1 MESKAAKRCCINYTA
16 SAGQHSYP
24 PKAQAFTMTTQIDL
38 FILYLATERGLSD
51 NYQISTR
58 ASLERFTE
66 WAASCG
72 TTAAQQVTPT
82 LLSEFLIAEKK
93 RGLSAT
99 SIKLEAVALRI
110 FFRFLTA
117 RGIIPS
123 DPAEKLPLPRL
134 PHTLPQPL
142 SQPDM
147 AKLVAAP
154 AGDTPLE
161 MRDRA
166 LLELLYAC
174 GLRITEA
181 CTVRLEHL
189 DEEGGIIRV
198 TGKGNKT
205 RLIPVGR
212 AALEALQFYLRN
224 ARPKLLSARSGAA
237 IFLSVRGHPLTPARI
252 WQLVRYYAKR
262 AGIEEAIHP
271 HQLRHSFA
279 THLLAGGADLRI
291 IQEMLG
297 HASIATTQIYTQVD
311 RSQLKA
317 VHQKFHPR
325 G

>member
-1 MESKAAKRCCINYTA
+1 MQ
-16 SAGQHSYP
+16 GD
-24 PKAQAFTMTTQIDL
+24 IDSFL
-38 FILYLATERGLSD
+38 LYLATERGLST
-51 NYQISTR
+51 NYQLSTR
-58 ASLERFTE
+58 ASLERFDQWSSSRGVDSVTN
-66 WAASCG
+66 
-72 TTAAQQVTPT
+72 VTPP
-82 LLSEFLIAEKK
+82 LLSEFLIFEKK
-93 RGLSAT
+93 RGLTAT

-117 RGIIPS
+117 RGRIPS

-134 PHTLPQPL
+134 PQTLPQPL

-154 AGDTPLE
+154 AGETPLE
-161 MRDRA
+161 IRDRA

-174 GLRITEA
+174 GLRIAEA
-181 CTVRLEHL
+181 CSARLENL
-189 DEEGGIIRV
+189 DEEGGVIRV
-198 TGKGNKT
+198 MGKGNKT
-205 RLIPVGR
+205 RMIPIGR
-212 AALEALQFYLRN
+212 AALEALRFYLTN
-224 ARPKLLSARSGAA
+224 ARPKLVSPKTGGE
-237 IFLSVRGHPLTPARI
+237 IFISIRGHALTPARI
-252 WQLVRYYAKR
+252 WQLVRHYAKL

-311 RSQLKA
+311 RGQLKS
-317 VHQKFHPR
+317 VHKKFHPR

>member
-1 MESKAAKRCCINYTA
+1 MQ
-16 SAGQHSYP
+16 GD
-24 PKAQAFTMTTQIDL
+24 IDSFL
-38 FILYLATERGLSD
+38 LYLATERGLST
-51 NYQISTR
+51 NYQLSTR
-58 ASLERFTE
+58 ASLERFDQWSSSRGVDSVTN
-66 WAASCG
+66 
-72 TTAAQQVTPT
+72 VTPP
-82 LLSEFLIAEKK
+82 LLSEFLIFEKK
-93 RGLSAT
+93 RGLTAT

-117 RGIIPS
+117 RGRIPS

-134 PHTLPQPL
+134 PQTLPQPL

-154 AGDTPLE
+154 AGETPLE
-161 MRDRA
+161 IRDRA

-174 GLRITEA
+174 GLRIAEA
-181 CTVRLEHL
+181 CSARLENL
-189 DEEGGIIRV
+189 DEEGGVIRV

-205 RLIPVGR
+205 RMIPIGR
-212 AALEALQFYLRN
+212 AALEALRFYLTN
-224 ARPKLLSARSGAA
+224 ARPKLVSPKTGGE
-237 IFLSVRGHPLTPARI
+237 IFISIRGHALTPARI
-252 WQLVRYYAKR
+252 WQLVRHYAKL
-262 AGIEEAIHP
+262 AGIEEAIYP

-311 RSQLKA
+311 RGQLKS
-317 VHQKFHPR
+317 VHKKFHPR

>member
-1 MESKAAKRCCINYTA
+1 MQESIE
-16 SAGQHSYP
+16 S
-24 PKAQAFTMTTQIDL
+24 FL
-38 FILYLATERGLSD
+38 LYLATERGLST
-51 NYQISTR
+51 NYQLSTR
-58 ASLERFTE
+58 SSLERFSG
-66 WAASCG
+66 WASG
-72 TTAAQQVTPT
+72 RGILAAGGVTLA
-82 LLSEFLIAEKK
+82 LLSDFLISEKK
-93 RGLSAT
+93 RGLSAA

-117 RGIIPS
+117 RSRIGT

-142 SQPDM
+142 SSKEM
-147 AKLVAAP
+147 GKLVAAP

-161 MRDRA
+161 IRDRA

-174 GLRITEA
+174 GLRIAEA
-181 CTVRLEHL
+181 CSVRLENL
-189 DEEGGIIRV
+189 DEEGGVIRV

-212 AALEALQFYLRN
+212 AALEALTFYLTQ
-224 ARPKLLSARSGAA
+224 ARPKLVSPRSSGE
-237 IFLSVRGHPLTPARI
+237 IFLSVRGHPLTPARV
-252 WQLVRYYAKR
+252 WQLVRHHAKR
-262 AGIEEAIHP
+262 AGIEAAVHP

-311 RSQLKA
+311 RSQLKS

>member
-1 MESKAAKRCCINYTA
+1 MQEA
-16 SAGQHSYP
+16 
-24 PKAQAFTMTTQIDL
+24 IDSFL
-38 FILYLATERGLSD
+38 LYLATERGLST
-51 NYQISTR
+51 NYQLSTR
-58 ASLERFTE
+58 ASLEAFQQ
-66 WAASCG
+66 WAASRG
-72 TTAAQQVTPT
+72 VESIAKVTPPF
-82 LLSEFLIAEKK
+82 LYEFLISEKK

-117 RGIIPS
+117 RARIPA

-134 PHTLPQPL
+134 PQTLPQPL
-142 SQPDM
+142 SQHQITQ
-147 AKLVAAP
+147 LVGAP

-161 MRDRA
+161 VRDRA

-174 GLRITEA
+174 GLRIAEA
-181 CTVRLEHL
+181 CSVRLENL
-189 DEEGGIIRV
+189 DEEGGVIRV

-212 AALEALQFYLRN
+212 AALEALKSYLTS
-224 ARPKLLSARSGAA
+224 ARPKLVSPKSGGE
-237 IFLSVRGHPLTPARI
+237 IFLSVRGHALTPARI
-252 WQLVRYYAKR
+252 WQLVRHYAAI
-262 AGIEEAIHP
+262 AGIDEAIHP

-311 RSQLKA
+311 RGQLKS
-317 VHQKFHPR
+317 VHKKFHPR

>member
-1 MESKAAKRCCINYTA
+1 MEGEIES
-16 SAGQHSYP
+16 
-24 PKAQAFTMTTQIDL
+24 FL
-38 FILYLATERGLSD
+38 LYLATERGLST
-51 NYQISTR
+51 NYQLSTR
-58 ASLERFTE
+58 SSLERFAA
-66 WAASCG
+66 WAAQREIP
-72 TTAAQQVTPT
+72 AAENVTPAH
-82 LLSEFLIAEKK
+82 LQEFLIAEKK
-93 RGLSAT
+93 RGLSVT
-99 SIKLEAVALRI
+99 SVKLEAVALRI

-117 RGIIPS
+117 RARIKA

-142 SQPDM
+142 SKEQM

-161 MRDRA
+161 IRDRA

-174 GLRITEA
+174 GLRIAEA
-181 CTVRLEHL
+181 CGVRLENL
-189 DEEGGIIRV
+189 DEEGGVIRV

-212 AALEALQFYLRN
+212 AALDALKLYL
-224 ARPKLLSARSGAA
+224 ASGRPKLVSPRSGAE
-237 IFLSVRGHPLTPARI
+237 IFLSVRGHALTPARI
-252 WQLVRYYAKR
+252 WQLVRHYAKH

-311 RSQLKA
+311 RSQLKS

>member
-1 MESKAAKRCCINYTA
+1 MQ
-16 SAGQHSYP
+16 GD
-24 PKAQAFTMTTQIDL
+24 IDSFL
-38 FILYLATERGLSD
+38 LYLATERGLST
-51 NYQISTR
+51 NYQLSTR
-58 ASLERFTE
+58 ASLEAFQK
-66 WAASCG
+66 WAEGRGVESVAK
-72 TTAAQQVTPT
+72 VTPP
-82 LLSEFLIAEKK
+82 LLSEFLISEKK

-117 RGIIPS
+117 RYRIQG

-134 PHTLPQPL
+134 PQTLPQPL
-142 SQPDM
+142 SQNQIT
-147 AKLVAAP
+147 KLVAAP

-161 MRDRA
+161 VRDRA

-174 GLRITEA
+174 GLRIAEA
-181 CTVRLEHL
+181 CSVRLENL
-189 DEEGGIIRV
+189 DEEGGVIRV

-212 AALEALQFYLRN
+212 AALEALKSYLTS
-224 ARPKLLSARSGAA
+224 ARPKLVSPKSGGE
-237 IFLSVRGHPLTPARI
+237 IFLSVRGHALTPARI
-252 WQLVRYYAKR
+252 WQLVRHYATI
-262 AGIEEAIHP
+262 AGIQEAIHP

-311 RSQLKA
+311 RSQLKS
-317 VHQKFHPR
+317 VHKKFHPR

>member
-1 MESKAAKRCCINYTA
+1 MQ
-16 SAGQHSYP
+16 GD
-24 PKAQAFTMTTQIDL
+24 IDSFL
-38 FILYLATERGLSD
+38 LYLATERGLST
-51 NYQISTR
+51 NYQLSTR
-58 ASLERFTE
+58 ASLERFAG
-66 WAASCG
+66 WALGREVESV
-72 TTAAQQVTPT
+72 TKVTPP
-82 LLSEFLIAEKK
+82 LLSEFLISEKK
-93 RGLSAT
+93 RGLTAT

-117 RGIIPS
+117 RARVPA

-134 PHTLPQPL
+134 PQTLPQPL

-147 AKLVAAP
+147 AKLVASP
-154 AGDTPLE
+154 AGDSPLE
-161 MRDRA
+161 IRDRA

-174 GLRITEA
+174 GLRIAEA
-181 CTVRLEHL
+181 CSVRLENL
-189 DEEGGIIRV
+189 DEEGGVIRV

-212 AALEALQFYLRN
+212 KALEALKFYLTN
-224 ARPKLLSARSGAA
+224 ARPKLVSPKSGGE
-237 IFLSVRGHPLTPARI
+237 IFLSVRGHALTPARI
-252 WQLVRYYAKR
+252 WQLVRHYAKIS
-262 AGIEEAIHP
+262 GIEEAVHP

-311 RSQLKA
+311 RGQLKSI
-317 VHQKFHPR
+317 HRKFHPR

>member
-1 MESKAAKRCCINYTA
+1 MQDHIES
-16 SAGQHSYP
+16 
-24 PKAQAFTMTTQIDL
+24 FL
-38 FILYLATERGLSD
+38 LYLATERGLST
-51 NYQISTR
+51 NYQLSTR
-58 ASLERFTE
+58 SSLERFAE
-66 WAASCG
+66 WASQRG
-72 TTAAQQVTPT
+72 IPAAEDVTPAH
-82 LLSEFLIAEKK
+82 LQEFLISEKK
-93 RGLSAT
+93 RGLSVT
-99 SIKLEAVALRI
+99 SVKLEAVALRI

-117 RGIIPS
+117 RARIKA

-142 SQPDM
+142 SKEQM

-154 AGDTPLE
+154 VGDTPLE
-161 MRDRA
+161 IRDRA

-174 GLRITEA
+174 GLRIAEA
-181 CTVRLEHL
+181 CGVRLENL
-189 DEEGGIIRV
+189 DEQGGVIRV

-212 AALEALQFYLRN
+212 AALDALKLYLTS
-224 ARPKLLSARSGAA
+224 ARPKLVSPRSGAE
-237 IFLSVRGHPLTPARI
+237 IFLSVRGHALTPARI
-252 WQLVRYYAKR
+252 WQLVRHYAKR

-311 RSQLKA
+311 RSQLKS

>member
-1 MESKAAKRCCINYTA
+1 MQDS
-16 SAGQHSYP
+16 
-24 PKAQAFTMTTQIDL
+24 IDSFL
-38 FILYLATERGLSD
+38 LYLATERGLST
-51 NYQISTR
+51 NYQLSTR
-58 ASLERFTE
+58 SSLERFFA
-66 WAASCG
+66 WAAGLGIASVG
-72 TTAAQQVTPT
+72 EVTPP
-82 LLSEFLIAEKK
+82 LLSDFLISEKK

-110 FFRFLTA
+110 FFRFLTS
-117 RGIIPS
+117 RGRLPS

-134 PHTLPQPL
+134 PQTLPQPL
-142 SQPDM
+142 SKEEM

-161 MRDRA
+161 IRDRA

-174 GLRITEA
+174 GLRIAEA
-181 CTVRLEHL
+181 CSVRLENL
-189 DEEGGIIRV
+189 DEEGGVIRI

-205 RLIPVGR
+205 RMIPVGR
-212 AALEALQFYLRN
+212 AALEALTFYLTN
-224 ARPKLLSARSGAA
+224 ARPKLVSARSGAA

-252 WQLVRYYAKR
+252 WQLVRHYAKL
-262 AGIEEAIHP
+262 AGIEESIHP

-311 RSQLKA
+311 RGQLKS

>member
-1 MESKAAKRCCINYTA
+1 MQ
-16 SAGQHSYP
+16 GD
-24 PKAQAFTMTTQIDL
+24 IDSFL
-38 FILYLATERGLSD
+38 LYLATERGLST
-51 NYQISTR
+51 NYQLSTR
-58 ASLERFTE
+58 ASLERFDQWSSSRGVDSVTN
-66 WAASCG
+66 
-72 TTAAQQVTPT
+72 VTPP
-82 LLSEFLIAEKK
+82 LLSEFLIFEKK
-93 RGLSAT
+93 RGLTAT

-117 RGIIPS
+117 RGRIPS

-134 PHTLPQPL
+134 PQTLPQPL
-142 SQPDM
+142 SQRDM

-154 AGDTPLE
+154 AGEAPLE
-161 MRDRA
+161 VRDRA

-174 GLRITEA
+174 GLRIAEA
-181 CTVRLEHL
+181 CSVRLENL
-189 DEEGGIIRV
+189 DEEGGVIRV

-205 RLIPVGR
+205 RMIPIGR
-212 AALEALQFYLRN
+212 AALEALRFYLTN
-224 ARPKLLSARSGAA
+224 ARPKLVSPKTGGE
-237 IFLSVRGHPLTPARI
+237 IFISIRGHALTPARI
-252 WQLVRYYAKR
+252 WQLVRHYAKL

-311 RSQLKA
+311 RGQLKSI
-317 VHQKFHPR
+317 HRKFHPR

>member
-1 MESKAAKRCCINYTA
+1 MQ
-16 SAGQHSYP
+16 GD
-24 PKAQAFTMTTQIDL
+24 IDSFL
-38 FILYLATERGLSD
+38 LYLATERGLST
-51 NYQISTR
+51 NYQLSTR
-58 ASLERFTE
+58 ASLERFAG
-66 WAASCG
+66 WALGREVDSV
-72 TTAAQQVTPT
+72 TKVTPP
-82 LLSEFLIAEKK
+82 LLSEFLISEKK
-93 RGLSAT
+93 RELTAT

-117 RGIIPS
+117 RARVPA

-134 PHTLPQPL
+134 PQTLPQPL

-147 AKLVAAP
+147 AKLVASP
-154 AGDTPLE
+154 AGDSPLE
-161 MRDRA
+161 IRDRA

-174 GLRITEA
+174 GLRIAEA
-181 CTVRLEHL
+181 CSVRLENL
-189 DEEGGIIRV
+189 DEEGGVIRV

-212 AALEALQFYLRN
+212 KALEALKFYLTN
-224 ARPKLLSARSGAA
+224 ARPKLVSPKSGGE
-237 IFLSVRGHPLTPARI
+237 IFLSVRGHALTPARI
-252 WQLVRYYAKR
+252 WQLVLHYAKIS
-262 AGIEEAIHP
+262 GIEEAVHP

-311 RSQLKA
+311 RGQLKSI
-317 VHQKFHPR
+317 HRKFHPR

>member
-1 MESKAAKRCCINYTA
+1 MQESIE
-16 SAGQHSYP
+16 S
-24 PKAQAFTMTTQIDL
+24 FL
-38 FILYLATERGLSD
+38 LYLATERGLSD

-58 ASLERFTE
+58 ASLERFTA
-66 WAASCG
+66 WASKRDISRV
-72 TTAAQQVTPT
+72 QEVTPP
-82 LLSEFLIAEKK
+82 LLSDFLISEKA

-110 FFRFLTA
+110 FFRFLTS
-117 RGIIPS
+117 RGRIPS

-134 PHTLPQPL
+134 PQTLPQPL

-154 AGDTPLE
+154 AGETPLE
-161 MRDRA
+161 IRDRA

-174 GLRITEA
+174 GLRIAEA
-181 CTVRLEHL
+181 CTVRLENL
-189 DEEGGIIRV
+189 DEEGGVIRV

-212 AALEALQFYLRN
+212 AALDALKTYLAV
-224 ARPKLLSARSGAA
+224 ARPKLLSAKSGAA
-237 IFLSVRGHPLTPARI
+237 IFLSIRGHALTPARI

-297 HASIATTQIYTQVD
+297 HASIATTQVYTQVD
-311 RSQLKA
+311 RSQLKS
-317 VHQKFHPR
+317 VHRKFHPR

>member
-1 MESKAAKRCCINYTA
+1 MQECID
-16 SAGQHSYP
+16 S
-24 PKAQAFTMTTQIDL
+24 FL
-38 FILYLATERGLSD
+38 LYLATERGLST
-51 NYQISTR
+51 NYQLSTR
-58 ASLERFTE
+58 ASLERFVA
-66 WAASCG
+66 WAAGRGIESVV
-72 TTAAQQVTPT
+72 AVTPP

-110 FFRFLTA
+110 FFRFMTT
-117 RGIIPS
+117 RSRITS

-134 PHTLPQPL
+134 PQTLPQPL
-142 SQPDM
+142 SQIDM

-154 AGDTPLE
+154 AGETPLE
-161 MRDRA
+161 IRDRA

-174 GLRITEA
+174 GLRIAEA
-181 CTVRLEHL
+181 CSVRLENL
-189 DEEGGIIRV
+189 DEEGGVIRV
-198 TGKGNKT
+198 TGKGSKT

-212 AALEALQFYLRN
+212 AALDALKFYLSH
-224 ARPKLLSARSGAA
+224 ARPKIVSSKSGGE
-237 IFLSVRGHPLTPARI
+237 IFLSVRGHKLTPARI
-252 WQLVRYYAKR
+252 WQLVRHYAKI

-311 RSQLKA
+311 RSQLKS
-317 VHQKFHPR
+317 VHRKFHPR

>member
-1 MESKAAKRCCINYTA
+1 MQ
-16 SAGQHSYP
+16 GD
-24 PKAQAFTMTTQIDL
+24 IDSFL
-38 FILYLATERGLSD
+38 LYLATERGLST
-51 NYQISTR
+51 NYQLSTR
-58 ASLERFTE
+58 ASLERFAA
-66 WAASCG
+66 WALDREIDSV
-72 TTAAQQVTPT
+72 TKVTPPQ
-82 LLSEFLIAEKK
+82 LSEFLISEKK

-117 RGIIPS
+117 RARIQA

-134 PHTLPQPL
+134 PQTLPQPL

-154 AGDTPLE
+154 TGDSPLE
-161 MRDRA
+161 IRDRA

-174 GLRITEA
+174 GLRIAEA
-181 CTVRLEHL
+181 CSVRLENL
-189 DEEGGIIRV
+189 DEEGGVIRV

-212 AALEALQFYLRN
+212 AALEALKFYLTN
-224 ARPKLLSARSGAA
+224 ARPKLVSPKSGGE
-237 IFLSVRGHPLTPARI
+237 IFLSVRGHALTPARI
-252 WQLVRYYAKR
+252 WQLVRHYAKIS
-262 AGIEEAIHP
+262 GIEEAVHP

-311 RSQLKA
+311 RGQLKS
-317 VHQKFHPR
+317 VHRKFHPR

>member
-1 MESKAAKRCCINYTA
+1 MQ
-16 SAGQHSYP
+16 GD
-24 PKAQAFTMTTQIDL
+24 IDSFL
-38 FILYLATERGLSD
+38 LYLATERGLST
-51 NYQISTR
+51 NYQLSTR
-58 ASLERFTE
+58 ASLERFAG
-66 WAASCG
+66 WALGREVDSV
-72 TTAAQQVTPT
+72 TKVTPP
-82 LLSEFLIAEKK
+82 LLSEFLISEKK
-93 RGLSAT
+93 RELTAT

-117 RGIIPS
+117 RARVPA

-134 PHTLPQPL
+134 PQTLPQPL

-147 AKLVAAP
+147 AKLVASP
-154 AGDTPLE
+154 AGDSPLE
-161 MRDRA
+161 IRDRA

-174 GLRITEA
+174 GLRIAEA
-181 CTVRLEHL
+181 CSVRLENL
-189 DEEGGIIRV
+189 DEEGGVIRV

-212 AALEALQFYLRN
+212 KALEALKFYLTN
-224 ARPKLLSARSGAA
+224 ARPKLVSPKSGGE
-237 IFLSVRGHPLTPARI
+237 IFLSVRGHALTPARI
-252 WQLVRYYAKR
+252 WQLVRHYAKIS
-262 AGIEEAIHP
+262 GIEEAVHP

-311 RSQLKA
+311 RGQLKSI
-317 VHQKFHPR
+317 HRKFHPR